1 MPNSSIKWIL
11 KQPGAD
17 FKRLSEVLR
26 LNEREILLVQSL
38 TQVKGQ
44 YSEAFLA
51 CEDKKAV
58 VSVESTPF
66 EYWLATTDP
75 KDFGLLKE
83 VERTTGKTG
92 LSLIEYL
99 AEKFPSG
106 ATRAS

>member
-17 FKRLSEVLR
+17 FKRLAEVVR
-26 LNEREILLVQSL
+26 LNEREIAQVQSL

-44 YSEAFLA
+44 FSEAFLV

-75 KDFGLLKE
+75 KDFGLLKQE
-83 VERTTGKTG
+83 QSATGKEG
-92 LSLIEYL
+92 LPLIEHL
-99 AEKFPSG
+99 AEKFPMG
-106 ATRAS
+106 AQRAS